1 MDKNQGTKD
10 NLDGADIVAETGAP
24 KDLRAW
30 LALVEADGG
39 LRHVEAP
46 VNADQELSA
55 VTYLTARDEASPAL
69 MFDDIEGNN
78 SGVRVLSNMLGASS
92 SRFALAL
99 GLDPS
104 ATTGELIG
112 AMRTRSKN
120 RIAPVEVAPED
131 APVLT
136 RTLTGDDIDLTRL
149 PAPKFWPRDG
159 GNYIGSGDITLTRDP
174 DSGRI
179 NMGC

>member
-112 AMRTRSKN
+112 AMRTRLGSPSPARLKSIRPEN
-120 RIAPVEVAPED
+120 ACMTASVAGRSRHGPCAP
-131 APVLT
+131 
-136 RTLTGDDIDLTRL
+136 
-149 PAPKFWPRDG
+149 
-159 GNYIGSGDITLTRDP
+159 
-174 DSGRI
+174 
-179 NMGC
+179 